1 MKYSVDKIE
10 DNVVTLEN
18 ISDCTIIN
26 IDKNIIDYEVE
37 EGDILL
43 FDGKNYI
50 KDDLTKEERIKRI
63 REKMM
68 KLKKGE

>member
-1 MKYSVDKIE
+1 MKYAVDKIE

-18 ISDCTIIN
+18 ISDCSITN
-26 IDKNIIDYEVE
+26 IDKNIIGYEVK

-43 FDGKNYI
+43 FDGEKYI
-50 KDDLTKEERIKRI
+50 KDDLSKEERIKRI

-68 KLKKGE
+68 KLKGE

>member
-1 MKYSVDKIE
+1 MKYAVDKIE

-18 ISDCTIIN
+18 ISDCSITN
-26 IDKNIIDYEVE
+26 IDKNIISYEVK

-50 KDDLTKEERIKRI
+50 KDDLSKEERIKRI

-68 KLKKGE
+68 KLKGE